1 MATKNNW
8 LKTNIKERLVDP
20 SVDIKVWHDVLSVRP
35 ISWDEAIKETVEDL
49 SKLEKKLYVPLSGGM
64 DSEYVMKTLQHLNP
78 IPIIVVTPGNT
89 LEASYAFHYCK
100 HNNITPVVIECNEKQ
115 LIDIFYEEIYKKL
128 NGVGIYSIA
137 ALIAARYAYENS
149 GVAIIGEHAYDGVSE
164 WDFYNDAL
172 ISEEACIY
180 FFMWTPEL
188 VYAMRGEYLLN
199 ESDDHQEFKH
209 RLYNIP
215 FRPKITFDHS
225 DQFNEV
231 YTMMMKK
238 RKARPNTVT
247 KVVV

>member
-20 SVDIKVWHDVLSVRP
+20 SVDIKVWHDVLSVRAL
-35 ISWDEAIKETVEDL
+35 SWDQAIQETVEDL

-78 IPIIVVTPGNT
+78 IPIIVVTPGNA
-89 LEASYAFHYCK
+89 LEVSYAFHYCK
-100 HNNITPVVIECNEKQ
+100 HNNITPVVIEHTEKQ

-137 ALIAARYAYENS
+137 ALIASKYAYEND

-188 VYAMRGEYLLN
+188 IKAMINEYDG
-199 ESDDHQEFKH
+199 SDHQEFKYQ
-209 RLYNIP
+209 LYQIP

-238 RKARPNTVT
+238 RKARPKTVT
-247 KVVV
+247 KVVL